1 MTDYG
6 FPGLDQASWHPIRT
20 SVAAIGL
27 SDMDADSVSQAL
39 SDSNQPIKRMDQVF
53 GFVSNNIIFSNTI

>member
-1 MTDYG
+1 M
-6 FPGLDQASWHPIRT
+6 
-20 SVAAIGL
+20 AAIGL

-39 SDSNQPIKRMDQVF
+39 SDDSNQPIKRMDQVF